1 MNEEK
6 KNKHKFVKIPLDEN
20 AKEAKAPAKEKKS
33 AKKQYLFPEEKKIS
47 KELEQ
52 IYKND
57 DGTLPDMGDFEKNK
71 SSRLV
76 SAFVVLLLACLFLG
90 TVAWIGFFVFSP
102 QSSFKEEGVTLSIT
116 GDEQAMAGS
125 EVRYRIYYRNNQS
138 VPLAKSVLQVRYPE
152 GFIFAGSSREAVNE
166 KKDEWAVGSLDK
178 GDSGYIDIWGRIY
191 GHVGQKQS
199 FRVFFNYFPANF
211 SSEFQKVASLNVE
224 INESP
229 ADLKVS
235 GPSEV
240 ALGGKTEFTVEI
252 NLQSPT
258 TSNLALLVEPGGSFS
273 ISNSEP
279 KADAGNQYQWTLP
292 ELKENAKFVIKG
304 FFQEDEVDNES
315 KTVFKVLGWKDGKI
329 DAEPYVF
336 NTVEWLVKILKTD
349 LSANLAINGALSDIN
364 VEPGEALNTSIILK
378 NNGDTALKNLQVKLI
393 LEMPSS
399 KNLSILDWRQ
409 LNDSADGDVVGEQ
422 VNPQTRRGI
431 ISWDSRR
438 IPALRQLASGKEANI
453 DLGIPIKDSTDTD
466 LSQFTSYQGSA
477 QAEIT
482 YQRENENKTLSSN
495 QLKFIINSDLKFEV
509 RDKVSRNGANKE
521 EHNITWI
528 LSNSFHELK
537 NIEVS
542 ADLYGDVAWQDAK
555 LVVPAGK
562 AEYNQAEKKL
572 IWKID
577 TMPVNVDVLAL
588 QFSLVLNTQNPSQ
601 TNLTSKVKIKA
612 TDAITGQE
620 IIKSG
625 DEILLS
631 Q

>member
-1 MNEEK
+1 MDEEK
-6 KNKHKFVKIPLDEN
+6 KNKRKFVKISLDEDV
-20 AKEAKAPAKEKKS
+20 KKLKAPAREKKS
-33 AKKQYLFPEEKKIS
+33 AKKQRLFPEEKKIS

-57 DGTLPDMGDFEKNK
+57 DGTLPDMGDFEKSK
-71 SSRLV
+71 SNRLI
-76 SAFVVLLLACLFLG
+76 SAFVILLLSCLFLG
-90 TVAWIGFFVFSP
+90 AVAWIGFFVFSP

-125 EVRYRIYYRNNQS
+125 EARYRIYYRNNQN

-152 GFIFAGSSREAVNE
+152 GFVFAGSSREAVNE

-178 GDSGYIDIWGRIY
+178 GDSGYIDIEGRIY
-191 GHVGQKQS
+191 GNVGQKQS
-199 FRVFFNYFPANF
+199 IRVFFNYFPANF

-229 ADLKVS
+229 VDLKVS
-235 GPSEV
+235 GPSEA
-240 ALGGKTEFTVEI
+240 ALGVKTEFLVEI

-258 TSNLALLVEPGGSFS
+258 TSNLVLLVESGGSFS
-273 ISNSEP
+273 ISDSEP
-279 KADAGNQYQWTLP
+279 KADAGNQCQWTIS
-292 ELKENAKFVIKG
+292 ELKENAKFVIRG
-304 FFQEDEVDNES
+304 FFQEDAVNNES
-315 KTVFKVLGWKDGKI
+315 KIVFKVLGWKDEKI

-336 NTVEWLVKILKTD
+336 NTVEWPVKILKTD
-349 LSANLAINGALSDIN
+349 LSANLAINGAVSDIS
-364 VEPGEALNTSIILK
+364 VEPGEALNASIILK
-378 NNGDTALKNLQVKLI
+378 NNGETALKNLQVKLI

-409 LNDSADGDVVGEQ
+409 LNDISDGDVVGEQ
-422 VNPQTRRGI
+422 VNPQTRRGVI
-431 ISWDSRR
+431 TWDSRR

-453 DLGIPIKDSTDTD
+453 DISIPIKDSTDTD

-482 YQRENENKTLSSN
+482 YQRESENKTLSSN
-495 QLKFIINSDLKFEV
+495 LMKFIINSDLKFEV
-509 RDKVSRNGANKE
+509 RDKISNSANKE
-521 EHNITWI
+521 EHAITWI

-542 ADLYGDVAWQDAK
+542 ADLYGDIAWQDAK

-572 IWKID
+572 IWKIE

-588 QFSLVLNTQNPSQ
+588 QFAIVLNTKNPSQ
-601 TNLTSKVKIKA
+601 TSLASKVKIKA
-612 TDAITGQE
+612 TDAITGQD
-620 IIKSG
+620 IVKAG

>member
-1 MNEEK
+1 MDEEK
-6 KNKHKFVKIPLDEN
+6 KNKHKFVKIPLNEDV
-20 AKEAKAPAKEKKS
+20 KVIKAPAKEKKS
-33 AKKQYLFPEEKKIS
+33 AKKQRLLPEEKKIN

-57 DGTLPDMGDFEKNK
+57 DGTLPDMGDFEKSK
-71 SSRLV
+71 SNRLIP
-76 SAFVVLLLACLFLG
+76 AFVILLLSCLFLG
-90 TVAWIGFFVFSP
+90 AVAWLGFFVFSP
-102 QSSFKEEGVTLSIT
+102 QSSFKEEGVILSIT
-116 GDEQAMAGS
+116 GAEQAKAGS

-138 VPLAKSVLQVRYPE
+138 APLAKSVLQVRYPE
-152 GFIFAGSSREAVNE
+152 GFVLAGSSREAVNE
-166 KKDEWAVGSLDK
+166 KIDEWAVGSLDK
-178 GDSGYIDIWGRIY
+178 GDSGYVDVWGRIY
-191 GHVGQKQS
+191 GQVGQKQS

-229 ADLKVS
+229 VDLKVS

-273 ISNSEP
+273 ISDSEP
-279 KADAGNQYQWTLP
+279 KADAGNQCQWTIP
-292 ELKENAKFVIKG
+292 ELKENAKFVIRG
-304 FFQEDEVDNES
+304 FFQGEAVNNEA
-315 KTVFKVLGWKDGKI
+315 KIIFKVLGWKDGKI
-329 DAEPYVF
+329 DVEPYVF
-336 NTVEWLVKILKTD
+336 NTVEWPVKILSTD
-349 LSANLAINGALSDIN
+349 LSANLAINGAVSDIS
-364 VEPGEALNTSIILK
+364 VEPGEALNASIILK
-378 NNGDTALKNLQVKLI
+378 NNGDTALKNLQAKLI

-409 LNDSADGDVVGEQ
+409 LNDLAGGDVVGEQ

-431 ISWDSRR
+431 ITWDSRQ

-453 DLGIPIKDSTDTD
+453 DLSIPIKDSADTD
-466 LSQFTSYQGSA
+466 LSQFTSYQGSV

-482 YQRENENKTLSSN
+482 YQKEKETKTLSSN
-495 QLKFIINSDLKFEV
+495 QMKFVINSDLKFEV
-509 RDKVSRNGANKE
+509 RDKVGTNTGKE
-521 EHNITWI
+521 EHAISWI
-528 LSNSFHELK
+528 LTNSFHELK
-537 NIEVS
+537 NIEIS
-542 ADLYGDVAWQDAK
+542 ADLYGDVAWQEAK

-588 QFSLVLNTQNPSQ
+588 QFAIVLNTKNPSQ
-601 TNLTSKVKIKA
+601 TSLASKVKIRF
-612 TDAITGQE
+612 TDAITGE
-620 IIKSG
+620 EVVKLG
-625 DEILLS
+625 DEVRLN
-631 Q
+631 